1 MLKLFSYDNMK
12 KEVVINEADVLL
24 IKEFADLWTNERN
37 ETKKDPTGKNKTK
50 AFREF
55 TYIYCAID
63 WSSPYAKYS
72 EQERHEEALRDGGL
86 EQEEFDDEVFRC
98 ACRKYKLIQ
107 ETSKIGKLL
116 QSQKNMVDRMTIYFD
131 NLDFDERDTVT
142 GKPIFRMKDVLDE
155 MSKTGKALENIEI
168 LEESYKK
175 EQEKESSLRGGR
187 IGGRFDS

>member
-1 MLKLFSYDNMK
+1 
-12 KEVVINEADVLL
+12 
-24 IKEFADLWTNERN
+24 
-37 ETKKDPTGKNKTK
+37 
-50 AFREF
+50 
-55 TYIYCAID
+55 
-63 WSSPYAKYS
+63 
-72 EQERHEEALRDGGL
+72 
-86 EQEEFDDEVFRC
+86 
-98 ACRKYKLIQ
+98 
-107 ETSKIGKLL
+107 
-116 QSQKNMVDRMTIYFD
+116 MVDRMTIYFD

>member
-1 MLKLFSYDNMK
+1 MIKLFSYDNMK

-37 ETKKDPTGKNKTK
+37 VTKKDPDGKKKTK

-63 WSSPYAKYS
+63 WNSPYSKYS

-86 EQEEFDDEVFRC
+86 TLEEFDDEVFRC

-131 NLDFDERDTVT
+131 TLDFDERDPLTN
-142 GKPIFRMKDVLDE
+142 KPIYKMKDVLDE